1 MQETMTF
8 NDLPKVVSQV
18 LAKVERMERVLDFIK
33 DEVCKKRSSSAE
45 HTPMTIDEACEF
57 LKMKKSTMY
66 YHIERDNIPATKR
79 GKNYILFKDEL
90 VSWLESGRKSSVPL
104 TPEEM
109 NAQKLSSIKRKP
121 RRFGNWSTNGIY
133 TLLYL
138 LTDQCHVTVIG
149 KLCDVFTGEGKSVQ
163 THLLLFRS
171 YTTEPLIQWHSH
183 GTVKDITLSVRNR
196 HDSTIDSFISPQIIL
211 QKNH

>member
-18 LAKVERMERVLDFIK
+18 LSKVERLERVLDIIK
-33 DEVCKKRSSSAE
+33 DEVCKKSSPSAE
-45 HTPMTIDEACEF
+45 HTPMTIDEACDF

-90 VSWLESGRKSSVPL
+90 VGWLESGRKSPVALS
-104 TPEEM
+104 PEEM

-121 RRFGNWSTNGIY
+121 RRYGN
-133 TLLYL
+133 
-138 LTDQCHVTVIG
+138 
-149 KLCDVFTGEGKSVQ
+149 
-163 THLLLFRS
+163 
-171 YTTEPLIQWHSH
+171 
-183 GTVKDITLSVRNR
+183 
-196 HDSTIDSFISPQIIL
+196 
-211 QKNH
+211 

>member
-45 HTPMTIDEACEF
+45 HTPMAIEEACEF
-57 LKMKKSTMY
+57 LKMKKSTLY

-121 RRFGNWSTNGIY
+121 RRFGN
-133 TLLYL
+133 
-138 LTDQCHVTVIG
+138 
-149 KLCDVFTGEGKSVQ
+149 
-163 THLLLFRS
+163 
-171 YTTEPLIQWHSH
+171 
-183 GTVKDITLSVRNR
+183 
-196 HDSTIDSFISPQIIL
+196 
-211 QKNH
+211 

>member
-1 MQETMTF
+1 
-8 NDLPKVVSQV
+8 
-18 LAKVERMERVLDFIK
+18 
-33 DEVCKKRSSSAE
+33 
-45 HTPMTIDEACEF
+45 
-57 LKMKKSTMY
+57 
-66 YHIERDNIPATKR
+66 
-79 GKNYILFKDEL
+79 
-90 VSWLESGRKSSVPL
+90 VPL

-183 GTVKDITLSVRNR
+183 GTVKDVTLSVRNR
-196 HDSTIDSFISPQIIL
+196 HDSTIDSFISLQIIL